1 MHFDLA
7 HAAVSAV
14 VIGIIVLLLRDKGAV
29 ETGKSRWNWKI
40 FFAVLVAMFV
50 INLVW
55 PYGNV

>member
-1 MHFDLA
+1 MQFDLA

-29 ETGKSRWNWKI
+29 EAGQSRWNWKI